1 MADVFGLGNR
11 SVTENAGSGSTDL
24 PTHKDYDA
32 YINQWK
38 FLKRSYLGGNEYK
51 RGLYLTRYAYETE
64 NEYFNRLSQ
73 AAVDNHCRSVVHIY
87 NSFLYRQE
95 PERKFASIQGPELEA
110 FIKDADLEGR
120 SWDSFMS
127 EVNIQSSIYGFCVV
141 LVDRPETVVGTRAE
155 ELAQGIRPYTTI
167 YTPEN
172 ILDWRFVR
180 QPNGHYEL
188 EYIKLLEQDER
199 PYQRSSEYYVRTW
212 TRDNIYLEVYNPNAK
227 AKIELVEEKPN
238 LLGRVPA
245 VWVYANRGP
254 IKGIGVSDI
263 NDIAIAQRFLH
274 ECWSEAE
281 QLIRLTNH
289 PSLVKT
295 NSTQASAGAG
305 AIITM
310 PEELD
315 GNLKP
320 YLLQPSGG
328 NLDAI
333 LNTIDNTIKS
343 IDRMAHLGAIRAIET
358 RQMSGI
364 AMQSEFL
371 LLDAKLAEKARNLE
385 LAEEQIF
392 RLFSLWQGQAWDG
405 EIKYPRA
412 FHIRDKNLDMD
423 ILKKASDTNPANP
436 QVKALID
443 YKIMEI
449 LSDGEEEIEE
459 HPTTTPADRSAHIQ
473 QMIMDGYTDQ
483 QILQIHSEISQADI
497 DAAKQQ
503 LLNSNNETASTT
515 QTPAG

>member
-1 MADVFGLGNR
+1 MADIFGLTDRTN
-11 SVTENAGSGSTDL
+11 SENTTDL
-24 PTHKDYDA
+24 PTHKDYET

-38 FLKRSYLGGNEYK
+38 FLKRSYLGGNEFK
-51 RGLYLTRYAYETE
+51 RGLYLTRYQYETE
-64 NEYFNRLSQ
+64 NEYFDRLSQ
-73 AAVDNHCRSVVHIY
+73 AAVDNHCRSVVHIF
-87 NSFLYRQE
+87 NSFLYRQDPKRE
-95 PERKFASIQGPELEA
+95 FGSIQGPELEA
-110 FIKDADLEGR
+110 FLKDADFEGR
-120 SWDSFMS
+120 SWDSFIS
-127 EVNIQSSIYGFCVV
+127 EVNIQSTIYGHVCCI
-141 LVDRPETVVGTRAE
+141 VDRPETQVGTRAE
-155 ELAQGIRPYTTI
+155 ELAQGIRPYCNI
-167 YTPEN
+167 VTPEN
-172 ILDWRFVR
+172 ILDWRFIR

-188 EYIKLLEQDER
+188 EYLRILEQDDR
-199 PYQRSSEYYVRTW
+199 PFQKANEYYIKTW
-212 TRDNIYLEVYNPNAK
+212 TPEYISLESYKPNQKNP
-227 AKIELVEEKPN
+227 IEIMEQKPN
-238 LLGRVPA
+238 LLGKIPA

-254 IKGIGVSDI
+254 IRGIGVSDI

-333 LNTIDNTIKS
+333 LATIDNTIKS

-358 RQMSGI
+358 RQMSGV

-371 LLDAKLAEKARNLE
+371 LLDAKLSEKARNLE

-392 RLFSLWQGQAWDG
+392 RLFAQWQGIAWDG

-423 ILKKASDTNPANP
+423 ILKKVSDTNPVNP
-436 QVKALID
+436 QVKAMID

-449 LSDGEEEIEE
+449 ISDGEEEIQE
-459 HPTTTPADRSAHIQ
+459 HPATTPADRSAHIQ

-503 LLNSNNETASTT
+503 LLNTNNETASTT